1 MTREQ
6 ILEHIKELT
15 DEDKKWLIKETQKN
29 VKVWITKESYDR
41 TSVYYTYVAYLAEK
55 DEQNLE
61 HLFKEAEQ
69 KNIDHSDY
77 IIKTSKKD
85 EEFQKWWDKEIERE
99 NERIRNG
106 RFVVDTGCFSSL
118 IDD

>member
-1 MTREQ
+1 MTKEQ

-15 DEDKKWLIKETQKN
+15 DEDKKWLIKEIQKN

-41 TSVYYTYVAYLAEK
+41 TSVYYTYVAYLTEK
-55 DEQNLE
+55 DEQRLE
-61 HLFKEAEQ
+61 RLFKEAEQ

-77 IIKTSKKD
+77 IIETSKKD